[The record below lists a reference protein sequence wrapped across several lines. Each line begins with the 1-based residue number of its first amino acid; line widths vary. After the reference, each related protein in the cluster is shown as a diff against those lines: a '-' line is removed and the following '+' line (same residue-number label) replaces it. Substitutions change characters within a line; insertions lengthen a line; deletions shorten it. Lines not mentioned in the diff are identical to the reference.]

1 MVYNIINKVRKQ
13 IYKHSDILLLVIIIG
28 FLVIFCLYAN
38 NSSSNN
44 LQNNLDIEKKI
55 NINERFVNNFEEL
68 NVKNNKGNQNK
79 SNILSQIKK
88 SLSIIDKEL
97 FNIDSKIINDV
108 KQKVGPSISKNVN
121 PNNIQFINI
130 SGIESFSGL
139 PFINPKLNSKQLTL
153 KIKDD
158 MPIDMQLKRMK
169 IVLQGLKKELEDAES
184 KNKNNRIVEGFNDMK
199 ANEILQEIGNLLHD
213 ISKKN
218 IDKEITQEEDN
229 NYTVEEEIIIRE
241 NNKNQEGRKR
251 DKDLGESVYIES
263 VESEGI
269 DTIYHPRIQII

>member
-44 LQNNLDIEKKI
+44 LQNNLDIKKKI

-68 NVKNNKGNQNK
+68 NLRNNKSNQNK

-88 SLSIIDKEL
+88 SLSVIDKRL
-97 FNIDSKIINDV
+97 FNIGSNIINNV
-108 KQKVGPSISKNVN
+108 NQKVIPSLNKNVN
-121 PNNIQFINI
+121 PNNFEFVNI

-139 PFINPKLNSKQLTL
+139 PFMKQNVNSKQLTL
-153 KIKDD
+153 NIKDD

-169 IVLQGLKKELEDAES
+169 IVLQGLKKELEDGELN
-184 KNKNNRIVEGFNDMK
+184 NKNNRIVEGFNDMK

>member
-139 PFINPKLNSKQLTL
+139 PFLKKETNSSFELN
-153 KIKDD
+153 IDD
-158 MPIDMQLKRMK
+158 NMPVNMQLKRMK
-169 IVLQGLKKELEDAES
+169 IVLQGLKKELEDGELN
-184 KNKNNRIVEGFNDMK
+184 NKNNRIVEGFNDMK

>member
-1 MVYNIINKVRKQ
+1 
-13 IYKHSDILLLVIIIG
+13 
-28 FLVIFCLYAN
+28 LVIFCLYAN

-44 LQNNLDIEKKI
+44 LQNNLDTKKT

-68 NVKNNKGNQNK
+68 NLRNNKGNQNK
-79 SNILSQIKK
+79 SDILNQIKK

-139 PFINPKLNSKQLTL
+139 PFIKKETNSSFKLN
-153 KIKDD
+153 IDD
-158 MPIDMQLKRMK
+158 NMPVNMQLKRMK

-184 KNKNNRIVEGFNDMK
+184 KNKNNRKIENFNDVN
-199 ANEILQEIGNLLHD
+199 ANEILKEISKLLND
-213 ISKKN
+213 ISNYKN
-218 IDKEITQEEDN
+218 VKQEVTQEEQGD
-229 NYTVEEEIIIRE
+229 TIIDEEIIIRE